1 MNISFVDKMKKVRAI
16 SVRISAKSV
25 VNGISAS
32 KISYYL
38 H

>member
-1 MNISFVDKMKKVRAI
+1 MSICFVDKMKKVRAI

-25 VNGISAS
+25 FDGIGAS

-38 H
+38 Q